1 MTLVTNETLFF
12 TFREKELYEYL
23 FFLFSSFVVQFS
35 RYIRSPL
42 SDSLLIIPQAFAFVK
57 YFFKFFQL
65 FSFTRLFFALF
76 SWLSFSATFALYHK
90 VSRLSRGFCNFFEFF
105 STSHCSLSSSSLSA
119 TCVVYHF
126 CPLLSTVFSPFFE
139 VLCFAQNFLLYQAN

>member
-65 FSFTRLFFALF
+65 FFFYSTLFRSFLAVVVFGDLCII
-76 SWLSFSATFALYHK
+76 SQSFSFVK
-90 VSRLSRGFCNFFEFF
+90 GFLNLFRSFFNF
-105 STSHCSLSSSSLSA
+105 SSSQPSFQTSA
-119 TCVVYHF
+119 RF
-126 CPLLSTVFSPFFE
+126 RRLR
-139 VLCFAQNFLLYQAN
+139 